1 MWTISWRNKHKST
14 LGLSKERIIRYV
26 AGTVNIGCLYG
37 KGEEWKLY
45 GYSDSDLSSDIDT
58 RKCTP
63 SVMFFLGYSPVSWKS
78 QKEKVVEL
86 SSCEAEYIAA
96 ATATCQG
103 IWLARLLWDL
113 KNIAVEAVELK
124 VDNKNPVF
132 HDRSKHIHT
141 RFHFIQEASGS
152 GEIRADFISTRGQL
166 ADILTKVLPRARF

>member
-1 MWTISWRNKHKST
+1 
-14 LGLSKERIIRYV
+14 
-26 AGTVNIGCLYG
+26 
-37 KGEEWKLY
+37 
-45 GYSDSDLSSDIDT
+45 
-58 RKCTP
+58 
-63 SVMFFLGYSPVSWKS
+63 MFFLGYSPVSWKS
-78 QKEKVVEL
+78 QKEKVAEL

-152 GEIRADFISTRGQL
+152 GEIRVDFISTRGQL